1 MSLQG
6 QQIDRAKIIGK
17 KQLRELT
24 NLSYQTWW
32 RLEKNSLA
40 PARIRLSAGRVGWNA
55 GAVLDWISS
64 RETIHS

>member
-1 MSLQG
+1 MSPQV
-6 QQIDRAKIIGK
+6 QQIDRAKVIGK
-17 KQLRELT
+17 KELRELT
-24 NLSYQTWW
+24 SLSYPTWW
-32 RLEKNSLA
+32 RLEKKCLA